1 MFMGVKIAG
10 FMENTQEKLHGE
22 GKTQNG
28 QTTKVWV
35 SPPLELSCSYFFVLF
50 SLDEKKFIVV
60 QGV

>member
-22 GKTQNG
+22 GKTHNG

-35 SPPLELSCSYFFVLF
+35 SPPPRTFSYFF